1 MPEQAAQSAPPTALQ
16 AEQAT
21 PPTAPRAAQSAP
33 PTAPPAEQST
43 PLDELLPRLAALRES
58 LLDEGHD
65 GALILQNADLYYYAG
80 TVQQSFLYVPS
91 HGEPLLLVRRVV
103 ERARRESALPAIV
116 ELPSLRRLPA
126 LIAEHCG
133 RSPAR
138 LGLELDVLPVRHLRR
153 LESLFPHVV
162 MSDVS
167 PAILRR
173 RAVKSAYE
181 VSLIRAAAALT
192 DAVFARLPGLLEEGL
207 TEVAFA
213 GRCEAL
219 ARELGHEGV
228 IRMRGFNQEMFYGQL
243 VSGVNGTV
251 PSFLDTPLAG
261 AGLSP
266 AVAQGVTTR
275 RIARG
280 EPVVFDF
287 VSSRAGYIAD
297 FTRVLSLGPLPD
309 VCRRVFAAAL
319 EIETAVA
326 DAARPGA
333 SCRML
338 YELALARAA
347 AAGLAGSFM
356 GQGRHRARFVGHGV
370 GLELDELPVLAA
382 NDDRLAAG
390 MVFALEPKFVL
401 PGIGAVGIEDTFVV
415 TPDGGECL
423 FATERRL
430 FELSL

>member
-1 MPEQAAQSAPPTALQ
+1 MSDPAA
-16 AEQAT
+16 QAT
-21 PPTAPRAAQSAP
+21 PPTELRAAQPIQS
-33 PTAPPAEQST
+33 TVPPAEQPT
-43 PLDELLPRLAALRES
+43 PLSELLPRLAALRES
-58 LLDEGHD
+58 LLEEELD

-91 HGEPLLLVRRVV
+91 DGEPLLLVRRVV

-116 ELPSLRRLPA
+116 ELPSLRQLPA

-133 RSPAR
+133 RSPER
-138 LGLELDVLPVRHLRR
+138 LGLELDVLPVQHLRR
-153 LESLFPHVV
+153 LESLFPQTE
-162 MSDVS
+162 MTDVS

-173 RAVKSAYE
+173 RAVKSAHE
-181 VSLIRAAAALT
+181 VDLIRAAAALT
-192 DAVFARLPGLLEEGL
+192 DAVFTRLPELLEEGL
-207 TEVAFA
+207 TEAAFA
-213 GRCEAL
+213 GRFEAL

-275 RIARG
+275 RIAGG

-297 FTRVLSLGPLPD
+297 FTRVLGLGPLPD
-309 VCRRVFAAAL
+309 VCRRVFAVAL
-319 EIETAVA
+319 EIEAAVA
-326 DAARPGA
+326 GAARPGV
-333 SCRML
+333 SCRTL
-338 YELALARAA
+338 YELALQRAA
-347 AAGLAGSFM
+347 AAGLAESFM
-356 GQGRHRARFVGHGV
+356 GRGRYRARFVGHGV
-370 GLELDELPVLAA
+370 GLELDESPVLTAA
-382 NDDRLAAG
+382 DEPLVAG

-415 TPDGGECL
+415 TSHGAECL
-423 FATERRL
+423 FATEQRL
-430 FELSL
+430 FEL

>member
-1 MPEQAAQSAPPTALQ
+1 MSDPATQST
-16 AEQAT
+16 
-21 PPTAPRAAQSAP
+21 S
-33 PTAPPAEQST
+33 PTAPPAAGPTSPTVPPAEQPT
-43 PLDELLPRLAALRES
+43 PLSELLPRLAALRRS
-58 LLDEGHD
+58 LLEEGLD

-91 HGEPLLLVRRVV
+91 DGEPLLLVRRVV

-116 ELPSLRRLPA
+116 ELPSLRQLPA
-126 LIAEHCG
+126 LIAGHCG
-133 RSPAR
+133 RSPGR
-138 LGLELDVLPVRHLRR
+138 LGLELDVLPVRQLRR
-153 LESLFPHVV
+153 LESLFPQTE
-162 MSDVS
+162 MTDVS

-173 RAVKSAYE
+173 RAVKSAHE
-181 VSLIRAAAALT
+181 VGLIRAAAALT
-192 DAVFARLPGLLEEGL
+192 DAVCARLPELLEEGL

-213 GRCEAL
+213 GRFEAL
-219 ARELGHEGV
+219 ARELGHEGI

-275 RIARG
+275 RISRG
-280 EPVVFDF
+280 EPVMFDF

-309 VCRRVFAAAL
+309 VCRHAFAAAL
-319 EIETAVA
+319 EIEAAVA
-326 DAARPGA
+326 DAARPGV
-333 SCRML
+333 SCRTL
-338 YELALARAA
+338 YELALQRAA
-347 AAGLAGSFM
+347 AAGLAESFM
-356 GQGRHRARFVGHGV
+356 GRGRDRARFVGHGV

-382 NDDRLAAG
+382 NDDLLAAG

-401 PGIGAVGIEDTFVV
+401 PGIGAVGIEDTFIV
-415 TPDGGECL
+415 TPHGGECL

-430 FELSL
+430 FEL